1 MKFKYPILF
10 LFAAVLASAVSA
22 QKGVDV
28 QTQKIKEGS
37 NKTTSRETDATRS
50 FDWGKGKTQ
59 VRERLANPYR
69 LASRRDVLV
78 ETIKQV
84 IKDNKMLIDEASSR
98 PSDGILITQPVIF
111 AKGPV
116 TAQSELSRYSVLDDF
131 QRTWSRGRYTLVIEV
146 QSIDGVQNNV
156 SVNARVEGREGA
168 GLTTEWRTLQSSGL
182 AEDEFLKLL
191 VEAVTGV
198 SLEPVQ
204 ETPDK
209 P

>member
-1 MKFKYPILF
+1 MNFKYSILF
-10 LFAAVLASAVSA
+10 LFAAAFVSAVSA

-98 PSDGILITQPVIF
+98 PADGILITQPIIF
-111 AKGPV
+111 
-116 TAQSELSRYSVLDDF
+116 
-131 QRTWSRGRYTLVIEV
+131 
-146 QSIDGVQNNV
+146 
-156 SVNARVEGREGA
+156 
-168 GLTTEWRTLQSSGL
+168 
-182 AEDEFLKLL
+182 
-191 VEAVTGV
+191 
-198 SLEPVQ
+198 
-204 ETPDK
+204 
-209 P
+209 

>member
-1 MKFKYPILF
+1 MKFKYSIPF
-10 LFAAVLASAVSA
+10 LFAAVLASVVSA

-98 PSDGILITQPVIF
+98 PADGILVTQPVIV

-131 QRTWSRGRYTLVIEV
+131 QRTWSRGRYALVIEV

-168 GLTTEWRTLQSSGL
+168 GLTTEWRTLQRSGL